1 MKNKRSFFISSQD
14 ARFSAP
20 QPSRNI
26 HSENNV
32 TLSSFIVL
40 FIVPYCL
47 SRPHYRRYNAD
58 FPYPNS
64 CLQSVRV
71 VCSCFPTSVSGY
83 DKQGIS
89 ATQSETVKFGLSNT
103 ENFKYSNI
111 FIMILI
117 PFPLP
122 LPFLAIA
129 HNVGAAWR
137 SGGGT
142 LRFLQGTVAENY
154 ATAFQQGFH
163 PDCRQTAR

>member
-1 MKNKRSFFISSQD
+1 MKNKLFSSLLKMHGFLHLNLSAYLLNMLTHTLFF
-14 ARFSAP
+14 
-20 QPSRNI
+20 
-26 HSENNV
+26 
-32 TLSSFIVL
+32 LL
-40 FIVPYCL
+40 
-47 SRPHYRRYNAD
+47 RPHYSRHNAD
-58 FPYPNS
+58 FSQPNS
-64 CLQSVRV
+64 CPQSVRV

-129 HNVGAAWR
+129 HNVVAACR
-137 SGGGT
+137 SGG
-142 LRFLQGTVAENY
+142 V
-154 ATAFQQGFH
+154 H
-163 PDCRQTAR
+163 